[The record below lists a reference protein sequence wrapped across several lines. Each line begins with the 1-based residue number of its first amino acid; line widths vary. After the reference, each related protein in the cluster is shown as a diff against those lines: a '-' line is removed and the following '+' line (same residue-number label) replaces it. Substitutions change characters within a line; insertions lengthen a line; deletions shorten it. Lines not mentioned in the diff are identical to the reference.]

1 MHNVEKWPNIL
12 KKSLQYVWPF
22 FTLCM
27 KGGNTHNTFIT
38 KTVEDQLLRNN
49 GSQLLY
55 RTILLKVSKNS
66 NNKLCDGAFFS
77 GVSVRRPVNSI
88 EKDSINSVFQGS
100 L

>member
-38 KTVEDQLLRNN
+38 KTVEDQLLRNS

-77 GVSVRRPVNSI
+77 GKGLHQQCFPGKFVNFI
-88 EKDSINSVFQGS
+88 RKNIF
-100 L
+100 